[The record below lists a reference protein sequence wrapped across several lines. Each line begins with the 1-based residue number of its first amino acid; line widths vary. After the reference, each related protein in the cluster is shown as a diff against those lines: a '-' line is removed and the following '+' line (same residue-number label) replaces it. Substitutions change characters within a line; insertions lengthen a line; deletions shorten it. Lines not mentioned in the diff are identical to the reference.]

1 MDASYS
7 AAKQSSESKTSD
19 SRRYK
24 RYPTQVPAFYR
35 FCSAQGVAEEAYAH
49 QGLAEDF
56 SEGGFKLRGF
66 PKANAA
72 PQDAA
77 GSDWH
82 LSITL
87 TMPDGAVV
95 ALCRICHVQLQ
106 SDADPDL
113 SWAYGLEVIGIE
125 ALHRERLKKLCLK
138 AKIIEATPL

>member
-7 AAKQSSESKTSD
+7 TAKQSSENKPSD
-19 SRRYK
+19 SRRFK

-35 FCSAQGVAEEAYAH
+35 FASAQGVAEEAYAH

-56 SEGGFKLRGF
+56 SEAGFKLRGF
-66 PKANAA
+66 PKPNAETKDAVVAN
-72 PQDAA
+72 
-77 GSDWH
+77 WH

-95 ALCRICHVQLQ
+95 ALCRICHVQVQ
-106 SDADPDL
+106 QAADPDL
-113 SWAYGLEVIGIE
+113 SWVYGLEVVEIE

-138 AKIIEATPL
+138 AKFMEETPL